1 MTTLCLNYCKDGL
14 LFKIYFT
21 SYLNAFVQLFCLQ
34 SNTCSAGTESLVDAK
49 TVGLV
54 YIVQLSSS
62 PAIGTRLFISLEAE
76 R

>member
-1 MTTLCLNYCKDGL
+1 MKTLCLNYCKDGA

-21 SYLNAFVQLFCLQ
+21 SYLNALVQLFCLH
-34 SNTCSAGTESLVDAK
+34 SNTCSAGTESLVDAR

-62 PAIGTRLFISLEAE
+62 PTTGTR
-76 R
+76 